1 MFLFSLH
8 VLIFQDQFLVQEV
21 IHRYYHEYLY
31 LENEAGAFV
40 NPYPLN

>member
-1 MFLFSLH
+1 MLRLPLQL
-8 VLIFQDQFLVQEV
+8 LIFQDQFLLQKV

-31 LENEAGAFV
+31 LENEAEAFV